1 MSCIY
6 LRTGRTDC
14 QVRFHPLRFQLS
26 LIQADQEERIEL
38 GFSGSKVLERLL
50 QSPGEVVS
58 RDELLQYAWHDRVVS
73 QGSLNQQI
81 YTLRQ
86 LLHDER
92 QREIIQTLPRRG
104 YMFNPG
110 YLLQITH
117 EAAEPAPVEEPTV
130 AVVAPLASV
139 PAPLPTR
146 EDPAPSLP
154 PRPPRF
160 AHARSALRLWRQR
173 LPVALGAGVLGLSLI
188 GAVQVY
194 QPPELRAM
202 ATETLRLGQLDIL
215 LVEDNAQQL
224 SELKRNALIFRDQ
237 LARVAR
243 RPADLLMYSSADFY
257 EVICLQPDGR
267 ANWLMVHQD
276 QVGRVADQQWR
287 RCLQ

>member
-38 GFSGSKVLERLL
+38 GFSGSRVLERLL

-117 EAAEPAPVEEPTV
+117 EAEPPEEPA
-130 AVVAPLASV
+130 V
-139 PAPLPTR
+139 PAPLATVPAPVPAQ
-146 EDPAPSLP
+146 EDPAPALRP
-154 PRPPRF
+154 APPRF
-160 AHARSALRLWRQR
+160 EPRWSALRLWRQR
-173 LPVALGAGVLGLSLI
+173 LPMMLGAGVLGLTLI

-202 ATETLRLGQLDIL
+202 ATETLRVGQLDIL
-215 LVEDNAQQL
+215 LVEDNAEQL
-224 SELKRNALIFRDQ
+224 AELKRNALVFRDQ

-276 QVGRVADQQWR
+276 QVGRVSDQQWR

>member
-117 EAAEPAPVEEPTV
+117 ETEPVPASAEEPA
-130 AVVAPLASV
+130 V
-139 PAPLPTR
+139 PAPLAVPAPVMAL
-146 EDPAPSLP
+146 EDPAPSLQP
-154 PRPPRF
+154 APSRF
-160 AHARSALRLWRQR
+160 AHARPTLRSWRQR

-224 SELKRNALIFRDQ
+224 AELKRNALIFRDQ

-276 QVGRVADQQWR
+276 QVGRVSDQQWR

>member
-117 EAAEPAPVEEPTV
+117 EAEPVPASAEEPA
-130 AVVAPLASV
+130 V
-139 PAPLPTR
+139 PAPLAVPAPVAAL
-146 EDPAPSLP
+146 EDPAPSLQP
-154 PRPPRF
+154 APSRF
-160 AHARSALRLWRQR
+160 APARPTLRSWRQR

-224 SELKRNALIFRDQ
+224 AELKRNALTFRDQ

-276 QVGRVADQQWR
+276 QVGRVSDQQWR

>member
-117 EAAEPAPVEEPTV
+117 EAEPAEEPAV
-130 AVVAPLASV
+130 AAPLASV
-139 PAPLPTR
+139 PASLPAR

-154 PRPPRF
+154 PHPRRF
-160 AHARSALRLWRQR
+160 AQARSALRLWRQR
-173 LPVALGAGVLGLSLI
+173 LPVALGAGALVGLTLF
-188 GAVQVY
+188 GAVRVY

-202 ATETLRLGQLDIL
+202 VTETLRLGQLDIL

-224 SELKRNALIFRDQ
+224 AELKRNALVFRDQ
-237 LARVAR
+237 LQRVAR

-276 QVGRVADQQWR
+276 QVGRVSDQQWR
-287 RCLQ
+287 KCLR

>member
-38 GFSGSKVLERLL
+38 GFSGSRVLERLL

-117 EAAEPAPVEEPTV
+117 EAEPAEEPAV
-130 AVVAPLASV
+130 AAPLASV
-139 PAPLPTR
+139 PASLPAR

-154 PRPPRF
+154 PHPRRF
-160 AHARSALRLWRQR
+160 AQARSALRLWWQR
-173 LPVALGAGVLGLSLI
+173 LPVALSAGALVGLTLF
-188 GAVQVY
+188 GAVRVY

-202 ATETLRLGQLDIL
+202 VTETLRLGQLDIL

-224 SELKRNALIFRDQ
+224 AELKRNALVFRDQ
-237 LARVAR
+237 LQRVAR

-276 QVGRVADQQWR
+276 QVGRVSDQQWR
-287 RCLQ
+287 KCLR

>member
-117 EAAEPAPVEEPTV
+117 ETEPVPAPAEEPA
-130 AVVAPLASV
+130 V
-139 PAPLPTR
+139 PAPLAVPAPVTAL
-146 EDPAPSLP
+146 EDPAPSLQP
-154 PRPPRF
+154 APSRF
-160 AHARSALRLWRQR
+160 APARPALRSWRQR

-224 SELKRNALIFRDQ
+224 AELKRNALIFRDQ

-276 QVGRVADQQWR
+276 QVGRVSDQQWR

>member
-117 EAAEPAPVEEPTV
+117 EAEPVPAPAEEPA
-130 AVVAPLASV
+130 V
-139 PAPLPTR
+139 PAPLAVPAPVTAL
-146 EDPAPSLP
+146 EDPAPSLQP
-154 PRPPRF
+154 APSRF
-160 AHARSALRLWRQR
+160 APARPTLRSWRQR

-224 SELKRNALIFRDQ
+224 AELKRNALIFRDQ

-276 QVGRVADQQWR
+276 QVGRVSDQQWR

>member
-1 MSCIY
+1 MPCIY

-14 QVRFHPLRFQLS
+14 QIRFHPLRFQLS
-26 LIQADQEERIEL
+26 LIQADQEERVEL
-38 GFSGSKVLERLL
+38 GFSGSRVLERLL
-50 QSPGEVVS
+50 QTPGEVVS

-110 YLLQITH
+110 YLLQIEHDADAT
-117 EAAEPAPVEEPTV
+117 PTEEPGT
-130 AVVAPLASV
+130 AAPATTALAT
-139 PAPLPTR
+139 PLM
-146 EDPAPSLP
+146 EDPAAFLP
-154 PRPPRF
+154 MPHAPRK
-160 AHARSALRLWRQR
+160 AARLAISGWRQR
-173 LPVALGAGVLGLSLI
+173 LALALGTGVLGLTLI

-194 QPPELRAM
+194 QPPEVRKM
-202 ATETLRLGQLDIL
+202 VTEKLRLGPLNLL
-215 LVEDNAQQL
+215 LVEENPKQL
-224 SELKRNALIFRDQ
+224 AELKRNALALRGQ
-237 LARVAR
+237 LERVATS
-243 RPADLLMYSSADFY
+243 PAELLLYSSAHFY

-267 ANWLMVHQD
+267 ANWLMIHED
-276 QVGRVADQQWR
+276 QMGQVSDVQWR

>member
-1 MSCIY
+1 MPCIY
-6 LRTGRTDC
+6 LRTGRKDC
-14 QVRFHPLRFQLS
+14 QICFQPLRFQLS

-38 GFSGSKVLERLL
+38 GFSGSRVLERLL

-110 YLLQITH
+110 YLLQIVHDTDTT
-117 EAAEPAPVEEPTV
+117 PSEEPG
-130 AVVAPLASV
+130 V
-139 PAPLPTR
+139 PAAVSTALITPPL

-154 PRPPRF
+154 DPSPSRRFGRPV
-160 AHARSALRLWRQR
+160 AGGWKQR
-173 LPVALGAGVLGLSLI
+173 LSLAVGASVLGLTLV

-194 QPPELRAM
+194 KPHEQRKM
-202 ATETLRLGQLDIL
+202 VTEKLRLGQLNLL
-215 LVEDNAQQL
+215 LVEGSPRQMA
-224 SELKRNALIFRDQ
+224 ELKRNALLLRSQ
-237 LARVAR
+237 LERVAT
-243 RPADLLMYSSADFY
+243 RPAELLMYSSSHFY

-267 ANWLMVHQD
+267 ANWLMIHED
-276 QVGRVADQQWR
+276 QVGQVADVQWR
-287 RCLQ
+287 RCLE